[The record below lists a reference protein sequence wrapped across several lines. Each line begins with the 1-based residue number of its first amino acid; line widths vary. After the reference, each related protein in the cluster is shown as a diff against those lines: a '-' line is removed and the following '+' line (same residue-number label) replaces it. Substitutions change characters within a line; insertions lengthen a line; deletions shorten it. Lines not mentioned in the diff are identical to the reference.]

1 MTVVLIVLM
10 ILTAVCAAWAA
21 LAWLPAGAD
30 LHMPL
35 PYLIALIPF
44 LWIPMV
50 VVAVAA
56 AVAGCPAWAVVAPIV
71 VAVAS
76 RARQA
81 RYLARWRGF
90 GGSPS
95 RRRRRVDDDAM
106 GDDDRLSGVDDGVGG
121 DSAADAAV
129 SGDDARAA
137 AALRARIR
145 ETLRENA
152 VHERETAQDVLG
164 QRASA
169 AASFNVMTVNC
180 RFGRADAK
188 SIVGAVLARDI
199 SVLALQELTQELV
212 DALDANGLDLLLPYR
227 RLGKARDSDN
237 GGFNGIWMRV
247 DPKESTSSIIDIPAA
262 DLPAATIQIDPQR
275 DITFVSAHPKS
286 PMRSLQDWSAGII
299 GLGGLARRDGRRERD
314 ITVILGDLNSGI
326 DHPSFRTLLDAG
338 FRDANLTVARGPQPT
353 FPRWLRWPRIIL
365 DHILADGDATFGDVE
380 SFEIKDT
387 DHLALAATLVI
398 D

>member
-1 MTVVLIVLM
+1 MT
-10 ILTAVCAAWAA
+10 LTAVCAAWVA

-44 LWIPMV
+44 LWIPMAF
-50 VVAVAA
+50 VAIVA

-90 GGSPS
+90 GGPAHD
-95 RRRRRVDDDAM
+95 RRRVADDMTTA
-106 GDDDRLSGVDDGVGG
+106 DGRMV
-121 DSAADAAV
+121 
-129 SGDDARAA
+129 GDDADGTAGVAGSDDAQTA

-145 ETLRENA
+145 ETLRDNA

-180 RFGRADAK
+180 RYGRANAK
-188 SIVGAVLARDI
+188 SIVGAALARNI
-199 SVLALQELTQELV
+199 TVLALQELTQELV

-227 RLGKARDSDN
+227 RLGEARESDN

-247 DPKESTSSIIDIPAA
+247 DPKSSTSSIIDIPAA
-262 DLPAATIQIDPQR
+262 ELPAATIQIDPQR

-286 PMRSLQDWSAGII
+286 PMRSLHDWSAGII
-299 GLGGLARRDGRRERD
+299 ALGGLARREGRRERD

-326 DHPSFRTLLDAG
+326 DHPSFRTLLAAG

-365 DHILADGDATFGDVE
+365 DHILADGDTTFSDVE

-387 DHLALAATLVI
+387 DHLALTATLVI

>member
-1 MTVVLIVLM
+1 MTVVLTVLM
-10 ILTAVCAAWAA
+10 TLTAVCAAWVA

-44 LWIPMV
+44 LWIPMM

-90 GGSPS
+90 GGPS
-95 RRRRRVDDDAM
+95 YHRRRGADDTT
-106 GDDDRLSGVDDGVGG
+106 
-121 DSAADAAV
+121 AADGRMV
-129 SGDDARAA
+129 GDDADGTAGVA
-137 AALRARIR
+137 GSDDAQATAALRARIR
-145 ETLRENA
+145 ETLRDNA

-169 AASFNVMTVNC
+169 AASFNVMTINC
-180 RFGRADAK
+180 RYGRADAK
-188 SIVGAVLARDI
+188 SIVGAALARDI

-227 RLGKARDSDN
+227 RLGEARDSDN

-247 DPKESTSSIIDIPAA
+247 DPKSSTSSIIDIPAA

-286 PMRSLQDWSAGII
+286 PMRSLHDWSAGII
-299 GLGGLARRDGRRERD
+299 ALGGLARREGRRERD

-326 DHPSFRTLLDAG
+326 DHPSFRTLLAAG

-387 DHLALAATLVI
+387 DHLALTATLVI

>member
-1 MTVVLIVLM
+1 M
-10 ILTAVCAAWAA
+10 ILTAVCAVWAA

-44 LWIPMV
+44 LWIPMAF
-50 VVAVAA
+50 VAIVA

-90 GGSPS
+90 GGPAHD
-95 RRRRRVDDDAM
+95 RRRVADDMTTA
-106 GDDDRLSGVDDGVGG
+106 DGRMV
-121 DSAADAAV
+121 
-129 SGDDARAA
+129 GDDADGTAGVAGSDDAQTA

-145 ETLRENA
+145 ETLRDNA

-180 RFGRADAK
+180 RYGRANAK
-188 SIVGAVLARDI
+188 SIVGAALARNI
-199 SVLALQELTQELV
+199 TVLALQELTQELV

-227 RLGKARDSDN
+227 RLGEARESDN

-247 DPKESTSSIIDIPAA
+247 DPKSSTSSIIDIPAA
-262 DLPAATIQIDPQR
+262 ELPAATIQIDPQR

-286 PMRSLQDWSAGII
+286 PMRSLHDWSAGII
-299 GLGGLARRDGRRERD
+299 ALGGLARREGRRERD

-326 DHPSFRTLLDAG
+326 DHPSFRTLLAAG

-365 DHILADGDATFGDVE
+365 DHILADGDATFSDVE

-387 DHLALAATLVI
+387 DHLALTATLVI